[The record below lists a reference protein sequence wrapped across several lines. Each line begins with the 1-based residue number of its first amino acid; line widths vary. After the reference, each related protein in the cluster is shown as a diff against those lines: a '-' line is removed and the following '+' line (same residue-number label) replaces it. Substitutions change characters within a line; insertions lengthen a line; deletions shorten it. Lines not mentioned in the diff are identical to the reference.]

1 MKNIRETNTET
12 LNWVQPSVLGFEYH
26 LQSGTDLLAIL
37 KWQKSWGSLASAE
50 SADGKWTFKRQ
61 GFFHTSVTIRPV
73 GSDSNI
79 AIFHPNWIGNGI
91 LVFPDGQIFKWNKL
105 NFWHNEWAFTSDGK
119 ILVHFKPKFK
129 LTKLETQ
136 VEIDKDSLNKKELS
150 LLVILGWYLMV
161 LMSFDASSSAVVVAT
176 TGH

>member
-1 MKNIRETNTET
+1 MKNIRETNTEI
-12 LNWVQPSVLGFEYH
+12 LNWLQPSALVFEYH
-26 LQSGTDLLAIL
+26 LQSGDDLLAIL
-37 KWQKSWGSLASAE
+37 KWQKLWGSLASAQ

-61 GFFHTSVTIRPV
+61 GFFHPSVTIRSV

-79 AIFHPNWIGNGI
+79 AVFHPNWIGNGI
-91 LVFPDGQIFKWNKL
+91 LVFSDGKIFKWNNL

-119 ILVHFKPKFK
+119 QPVHFKPKFK

-136 VEIDKDSLNKKELS
+136 VEIDKNALTTKELS

-161 LMSFDASSSAVVVAT
+161 LMSFDASSSAAVVAA